1 MPLSKFLF
9 NSIGNKINLE
19 ILEGRSEMINKT
31 LPFLAKLPPGPYK
44 DIVIKELSKITQY
57 EIEDIYNQL
66 SIGNKANLKEIKE
79 IKENNTQNRG
89 IEKIRWLI
97 RCLLHRPNLAL
108 DIKSTESLSALQSS
122 GINFL
127 CELIAL
133 IKKNPN
139 ITLAGIL
146 ENWRDTKFEKRLC
159 GLASDEDGFNEIGVT
174 SEVFIEAVDSLI
186 EAHQKEFEAFKTK
199 NSPLEL
205 TDEEKLKYRKMQKSS
220 QDS

>member
-1 MPLSKFLF
+1 MCACVT
-9 NSIGNKINLE
+9 NKRQVDVDNAAHTH
-19 ILEGRSEMINKT
+19 NK
-31 LPFLAKLPPGPYK
+31 
-44 DIVIKELSKITQY
+44 
-57 EIEDIYNQL
+57 
-66 SIGNKANLKEIKE
+66 
-79 IKENNTQNRG
+79 G

-97 RCLLHRPNLAL
+97 RCLLHQPNLAL

-127 CELIAL
+127 CKLIAL

-146 ENWRDTKFEKRLC
+146 ENWRNTKFEKRLC
-159 GLASDEDGFNEIGVT
+159 ELASDEDGFNEIGVT
-174 SEVFIEAVDSLI
+174 SEVFIDAVDSLI